1 MKEELVVTDKYFYT
15 KNRGG
20 SKTLNE
26 TDKRGEDEVKIV
38 VLYYKEAEDE
48 VKIVVLYYKEA
59 AA

>member
-1 MKEELVVTDKYFYT
+1 LIEIKKIKVDRGEDERRTGVTDKYLYMR
-15 KNRGG
+15 NRGG

-26 TDKRGEDEVKIV
+26 TVKRR
-38 VLYYKEAEDE
+38 EDE